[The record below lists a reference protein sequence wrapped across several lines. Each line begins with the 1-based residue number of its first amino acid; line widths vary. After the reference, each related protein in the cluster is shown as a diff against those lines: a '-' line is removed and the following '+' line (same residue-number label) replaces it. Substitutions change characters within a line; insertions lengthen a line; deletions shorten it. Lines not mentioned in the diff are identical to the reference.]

1 MDNENEVTMETSES
15 VIADN
20 IAVVD
25 EAAEKVQAPII
36 KNMAEKIYFDLGGYN
51 VPARFWHKPQP
62 YENRMPHQGKREI
75 ARQEKRGLAQTLFVP
90 KPSHPDQPVRDPN
103 VASRQVLRR
112 KARLAEKN
120 PKYNLTD

>member
-1 MDNENEVTMETSES
+1 MENVNEQIEVTAES

-25 EAAEKVQAPII
+25 EAAEKVKAPII

-51 VPARFWHKPQP
+51 IPARFWYKPKP
-62 YENRMPHQGKREI
+62 YDDRMPHQGKREM
-75 ARQEKRGLAQTLFVP
+75 ARRIKREMAQEAFFP
-90 KPSHPDQPVRDPN
+90 KPSHPDAPIRDY
-103 VASRQVLRR
+103 AKDSRQVLRR